1 MRSTCFKYI
10 IECMHTRYPSR
21 QFFATRPFGSGSF
34 TWKLGEVTRSA
45 QGKKRSNVNVVPVPR
60 RRNDSYRLVYL
71 NHAKWQ
77 VEEICLWEGASRDPG
92 WEVEIRGPVSETMR
106 PIGNVGPLSSPAIT
120 CHHLPGFRIHHTRW
134 GRWRHFCTH
143 VAASRPEFAVGAIK
157 HQGHKPRGP
166 MELSFGKH
174 HSLHVILFHTDNGRL
189 ILAMQ
194 ETEMGRG
201 RQWHSTPTMSLQGL
215 ILDVISIDFHKKISE
230 PQPRWLMGYMGTQ
243 PWVVGKC
250 WHNWVKQLFLTDSSI
265 LSPMFCCWNWCVPH
279 LGLAE
284 MATACRE
291 ASVWS
296 SRPKSEWKTLG
307 LGPWVHGFPPCNQT
321 WLAGKSP
328 NSIQVFMET
337 PSMNGGCSIATFDYR
352 RAMNGLRLL
361 NGLWMGWKHEM
372 GRQLIIL
379 EIIW

>member
-1 MRSTCFKYI
+1 
-10 IECMHTRYPSR
+10 
-21 QFFATRPFGSGSF
+21 
-34 TWKLGEVTRSA
+34 
-45 QGKKRSNVNVVPVPR
+45 
-60 RRNDSYRLVYL
+60 
-71 NHAKWQ
+71 
-77 VEEICLWEGASRDPG
+77 
-92 WEVEIRGPVSETMR
+92 MR
-106 PIGNVGPLSSPAIT
+106 PIGNVEPLSSPAIT

-143 VAASRPEFAVGAIK
+143 VAASRQSAVGANSSSIK
-157 HQGHKPRGP
+157 PTNRGP

-215 ILDVISIDFHKKISE
+215 ILDVIPIDFHKKLSE

-284 MATACRE
+284 MATACGE

-328 NSIQVFMET
+328 NSIQVLMEHH
-337 PSMNGGCSIATFDYR
+337 PWMEDVQL
-352 RAMNGLRLL
+352 LRLIT
-361 NGLWMGWKHEM
+361 GGQWMGYWMDCEWVENMKW
-372 GRQLIIL
+372 GGN
-379 EIIW
+379 